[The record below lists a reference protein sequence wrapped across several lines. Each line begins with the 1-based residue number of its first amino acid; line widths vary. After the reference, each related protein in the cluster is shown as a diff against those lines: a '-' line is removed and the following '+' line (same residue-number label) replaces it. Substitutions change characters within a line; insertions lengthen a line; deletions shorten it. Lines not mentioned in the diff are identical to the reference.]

1 MAIRTPVRSVIQVVL
16 ALTLALFY
24 ISFAANIQQVTTKED
39 KIQNTVALIESHLA
53 DVARY
58 IQERLPMKDPGDGPD
73 WMIP

>member
-1 MAIRTPVRSVIQVVL
+1 MRMPGMPLCFGRCQRCK
-16 ALTLALFY
+16 FY
-24 ISFAANIQQVTTKED
+24 ISFAANIQQVTTKVD
-39 KIQNTVALIESHLA
+39 RIQNTVVLIESHLD